1 MLLKPSLKH
10 FCFTFQ
16 SEGRLFECLA
26 HRRVDKLT
34 HLFALV

>member
-16 SEGRLFECLA
+16 SEVRLFECLA

-34 HLFALV
+34 HLFVLV